1 MLALRMQH
9 GCVSLVT
16 TYISLLKEAKGQYY
30 VILTELENSVGLI
43 LILRKRFCK
52 NQWHYPLAA
61 FVLLNFHSLD
71 LFPSW
76 FIFEYTIMFIH
87 ICTCGLWSPIRI
99 IICLELWIIDLRCWI
114 ALFKPLPIL
123 QYKTSKSE
131 PFFINKFMIK
141 LADVFEIWEL
151 L

>member
-16 TYISLLKEAKGQYY
+16 TYISLLKKAKGQYY

-71 LFPSW
+71 LFSSW

-87 ICTCGLWSPIRI
+87 ICTCGSNYMFRTINYRSPLLDCLIQAATQFRI
-99 IICLELWIIDLRCWI
+99 QDKQVW
-114 ALFKPLPIL
+114 A
-123 QYKTSKSE
+123 
-131 PFFINKFMIK
+131 FFH
-141 LADVFEIWEL
+141 
-151 L
+151 

>member
-99 IICLELWIIDLRCWI
+99 FGSNYMFRTMNYRSPLLDCLIQAATHFTIQDKQVW
-114 ALFKPLPIL
+114 A
-123 QYKTSKSE
+123 
-131 PFFINKFMIK
+131 FFH
-141 LADVFEIWEL
+141 
-151 L
+151 